1 MGATARAIDVLQS
14 EQRAS
19 DDPMSYMPT
28 LNALKLMS
36 DGLYGDEPSMD
47 SLDRLLAWLG
57 EHAEEIGC

>member
-14 EQRAS
+14 EQRTS
-19 DDPMSYMPT
+19 DDPMSYVPT

-47 SLDRLLAWLG
+47 SLDRLLAWLS